1 MSSEDRDPE
10 LEIIRLRRLLNI
22 MAKQATRQ
30 SPGEPQ
36 VNVVAEIKAITK
48 GDRASEIVDRAV
60 ELYGEVALNVFRQ
73 IIKLHREGALREL
86 TDGDL
91 YNILERLGLHV
102 PIKTRIR
109 IVRHGEERRIGE
121 ED

>member
-1 MSSEDRDPE
+1 MSSGDRDPE

-30 SPGEPQ
+30 SPSEPQ

-60 ELYGEVALNVFRQ
+60 ELYGEAALDVFRQ
-73 IIKLHREGALREL
+73 IIKLHREGALGEL

-102 PIKTRIR
+102 PIKTRVR